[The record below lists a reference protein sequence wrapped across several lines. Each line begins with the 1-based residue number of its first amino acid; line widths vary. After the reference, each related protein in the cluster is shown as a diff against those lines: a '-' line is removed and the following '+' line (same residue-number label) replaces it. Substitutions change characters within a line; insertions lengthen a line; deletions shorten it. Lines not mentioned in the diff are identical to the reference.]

1 MHTKESLM
9 SDLKNMGLTG
19 TEAIMVHSSM
29 KSIGEVEGKNVVIV
43 DDMIDTAGTLAK
55 AANVLKE
62 MGAASVRACAT
73 HAVFSGPAYDRIAES
88 ALEEVIVSDT
98 IPLSKDDNKD
108 KSKITVLSM
117 TDIFANIIDKVYN
130 YEEISSSFIN

>member
-1 MHTKESLM
+1 
-9 SDLKNMGLTG
+9 
-19 TEAIMVHSSM
+19 
-29 KSIGEVEGKNVVIV
+29 
-43 DDMIDTAGTLAK
+43 
-55 AANVLKE
+55 

-73 HAVFSGPAYDRIAES
+73 HPVFSGPAYDRIAES

-98 IPLSKDDNKD
+98 IPLSKDPEKD

-117 TDIFANIIDKVYN
+117 TDTIANIIDKVYN